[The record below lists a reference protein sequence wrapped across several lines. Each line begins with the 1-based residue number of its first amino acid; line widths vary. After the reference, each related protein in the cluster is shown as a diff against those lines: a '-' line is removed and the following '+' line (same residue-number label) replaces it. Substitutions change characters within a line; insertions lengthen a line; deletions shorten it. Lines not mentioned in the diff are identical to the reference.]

1 MTLDVDIVEP
11 FDDFTLK
18 VKFSAS
24 AGLIALLGP
33 SGSGKTTTLNV
44 LAGIR
49 RPEYARVLFDNDV
62 IVDTDRGVWIAAHK
76 RRVGYVF
83 QDSRLF
89 PHLTVRH
96 NLRFGRWFN
105 RKFASNGIS
114 EAHLVE
120 LLGLGPLLRRTPP
133 TLSGGER
140 RRVALGRALL
150 ANPRLLL
157 LDEPMGSLDHARR
170 QEILPYL
177 DRLLTEVK
185 LPMIYVTHEAAEVQ
199 GRASRVITLKPET
212 GRT

>member
-1 MTLDVDIVEP
+1 MTLDVDIREP
-11 FDDFTLK
+11 LDTFTLK

-62 IVDTDRGVWIAAHK
+62 IVDTERGIWKEAHT

-89 PHLTVRH
+89 PHMTVRH

-105 RKFASNGIS
+105 RKHKSDAIS
-114 EAHLVE
+114 EAHLVD
-120 LLGLGPLLRRTPP
+120 LLGLGPLLGRTPP

-185 LPMIYVTHEAAEVQ
+185 LPMIYVTHDVGEVQ
-199 GRASRVITLKPET
+199 GRAARVITLKPEMD
-212 GRT
+212 R

>member
-1 MTLDVDIVEP
+1 MTLDVDIREP
-11 FDDFTLK
+11 LETFTLK

-24 AGLIALLGP
+24 AGLIALFGP

-62 IVDTDRGVWIAAHK
+62 IVDTERGIWKAAHT

-105 RKFASNGIS
+105 RKHKSDAIS

-120 LLGLGPLLRRTPP
+120 LLGLGPERVCPGRRRRTLR
-133 TLSGGER
+133 TSGADLVDQRSISGF
-140 RRVALGRALL
+140 
-150 ANPRLLL
+150 N
-157 LDEPMGSLDHARR
+157 
-170 QEILPYL
+170 
-177 DRLLTEVK
+177 
-185 LPMIYVTHEAAEVQ
+185 
-199 GRASRVITLKPET
+199 VITRAARPCT
-212 GRT
+212 SPTSCVT

>member
-1 MTLDVDIVEP
+1 MTLDVDIREP
-11 FDDFTLK
+11 LDTFTLK

-62 IVDTDRGVWIAAHK
+62 IVDTERGIWKAVHT

-89 PHLTVRH
+89 PHMTVRH

-105 RKFASNGIS
+105 RKHKSDAIS

-120 LLGLGPLLRRTPP
+120 LLGLGPLLGRTPP

-185 LPMIYVTHEAAEVQ
+185 LPMIYVTHDVGEVQ
-199 GRASRVITLKPET
+199 GRAARVITLKPEMD
-212 GRT
+212 R